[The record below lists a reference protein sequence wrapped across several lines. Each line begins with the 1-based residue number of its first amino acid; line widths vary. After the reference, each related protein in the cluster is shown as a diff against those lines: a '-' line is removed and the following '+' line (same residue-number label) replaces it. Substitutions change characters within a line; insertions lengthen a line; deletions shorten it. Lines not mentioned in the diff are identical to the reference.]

1 MVCDTFGREA
11 LVELVGGVQAE
22 CDVHGSRLLQRFLEA
37 RSLARVVKDI
47 TSHKRAGEAGAC
59 LRCAEL
65 AHWVAK
71 AACRGLSC
79 PACGMTWPTVHKP
92 LSQQQLVMH

>member
-22 CDVHGSRLLQRFLEA
+22 CDVHCSRLLQRFLEA

-47 TSHKRAGEAGAC
+47 TSHKRAGGA
-59 LRCAEL
+59 LSCAEL
-65 AHWVAK
+65 AHWV
-71 AACRGLSC
+71 
-79 PACGMTWPTVHKP
+79 
-92 LSQQQLVMH
+92 